1 MRSRVV
7 LIVATIAMVAAGCSS
22 SKKSAASNPSS
33 TTGSSSVASSSVSQP
48 TGPPFK
54 LLMIMPLTGPLA
66 ASAQGE
72 VQTVKAAANTINS
85 RGGILGRPVTVT
97 VQDDQTSSTTAV
109 SLLQEALGSNKPD
122 LVFTGAS
129 SNEALAMV
137 QSLTENHILS
147 VTEAG
152 STELSQASKYPYA
165 FSTSPHPADGATAL
179 GHYLS
184 SKGFKKIAVL
194 SANDAYGQSWSAATV
209 ETLKGQGFD
218 VSSTSF
224 NPTSLDVTAPLQQLA
239 ASKPDTTVVE
249 AFGAPA
255 GYVLQSRS
263 KLGTGAPMIGDLT
276 MSAVD
281 LTKLADKSTF
291 QNLTLQAYKVQQY
304 VPSAQQPQNLRT
316 MVDAIKAIG
325 PITQPINVLG
335 FAWDIVQAVA
345 YAANTAKSL
354 DPATVAK
361 TLENLGSVPNPPWV
375 TYTTFGFSATSHQ
388 ATMPPENYVFIP
400 PGPLVDGMITSG

>member
-1 MRSRVV
+1 
-7 LIVATIAMVAAGCSS
+7 
-22 SKKSAASNPSS
+22 
-33 TTGSSSVASSSVSQP
+33 
-48 TGPPFK
+48 
-54 LLMIMPLTGPLA
+54 
-66 ASAQGE
+66 
-72 VQTVKAAANTINS
+72 
-85 RGGILGRPVTVT
+85 
-97 VQDDQTSSTTAV
+97 
-109 SLLQEALGSNKPD
+109 
-122 LVFTGAS
+122 
-129 SNEALAMV
+129 
-137 QSLTENHILS
+137 
-147 VTEAG
+147 
-152 STELSQASKYPYA
+152 
-165 FSTSPHPADGATAL
+165 
-179 GHYLS
+179 
-184 SKGFKKIAVL
+184 
-194 SANDAYGQSWSAATV
+194 
-209 ETLKGQGFD
+209 
-218 VSSTSF
+218 
-224 NPTSLDVTAPLQQLA
+224 
-239 ASKPDTTVVE
+239 
-249 AFGAPA
+249 
-255 GYVLQSRS
+255 
-263 KLGTGAPMIGDLT
+263 
-276 MSAVD
+276 VD

>member
-1 MRSRVV
+1 MIRRRLVAV
-7 LIVATIAMVAAGCSS
+7 VATFAIVAAGCSS
-22 SKKSAASNPSS
+22 SKKSAGSGSP
-33 TTGSSSVASSSVSQP
+33 TTAGSATSVSSQP
-48 TGPPFK
+48 TGAPYK
-54 LLMIMPLTGPLA
+54 LLMIMPLTGALA

-72 VQTVKAAANTINS
+72 VETVKAAANEINS

-122 LVFTGAS
+122 LVFTGSS
-129 SNEALAMV
+129 SNEALAMA

-152 STELSQASKYPYA
+152 STELSQPSKYPYA
-165 FSTSPHPADGATAL
+165 FSTSPHPADGAVAL

-184 SKGFKKIAVL
+184 SKGFKKVAVL

-209 ETLKGQGFD
+209 QTLKAQGFD
-218 VSSTSF
+218 VNSTAF
-224 NPTSLDVTAPLQQLA
+224 NPGSLDVTAPLQQLA

-276 MSAVD
+276 LSAVD
-281 LTKLADKSTF
+281 LTKLADKSSF
-291 QNLTLQAYKVQQY
+291 QNLTLQAYKIQQY
-304 VPSAQQPQNLRT
+304 TPSAQQPQNLRT
-316 MVDAIKAIG
+316 MVDAIKAVG

-335 FAWDIVQAVA
+335 FAWDVVEAVA
-345 YAANTAKSL
+345 YAANKTKSV
-354 DPATVAK
+354 DAATVAK
-361 TLENLGSVPNPPWV
+361 AMENLGDVPNPPWV

-400 PGPLVDGMITSG
+400 PGPLVDGMITAG